1 MRTVLVATTW
11 VSVLL
16 VAITGVALAWPDQL
30 PSVAPLAVKPK
41 SDTLLSSE
49 VTAPSALETNART
62 NDLFFVRPDG
72 AKGSLI
78 VYDMP
83 SGQRRF
89 TLPAGVL
96 SADRKHYFAAMPYP
110 YPGEAATIVTLFDPG
125 TGKPYYKFPVN
136 GQWDLSGVSPS
147 GRWVALTRLPSE
159 DEKQTWTKVNQW
171 QTDIRIVESE
181 TGKTTH
187 ILSLDGNFEVETISA
202 DGNSLFLVQHLP
214 AIHPDHYLIRLYD
227 LSAEQLQADPLR
239 AKGAD
244 EVMAGLAWD
253 GVASLDGHWLLTL
266 YLSTRRDVAF
276 VHTLDLQNKF
286 PVCIDLPSGSGD
298 LDQLKYYNL
307 ALSPDG
313 QTIYAT
319 NAVLGVVAEVELT
332 TRQVV
337 RTVKF
342 TPSSAVKTTAYGSQA
357 PTSRSVV
364 SEDGQTVYFTSGTG
378 VWVYDAPHGQVNGPY
393 STDMQVL
400 GLGLSVDGKQLYV
413 ASADE
418 TTRAI
423 DAASIQKITTN
434 VSY

>member
-1 MRTVLVATTW
+1 MDREGQSMNRIARLI
-11 VSVLL
+11 LL
-16 VAITGVALAWPDQL
+16 LLLSALTACEQL
-30 PSVAPLAVKPK
+30 TSVAPLAVKPK
-41 SDTLLSSE
+41 RDTPLSSE
-49 VTAPSALETNART
+49 VTARSALESNTRA

-78 VYDMP
+78 VYNMP

-89 TLPAGVL
+89 TLPAGML
-96 SADRKHYFAAMPYP
+96 SADGKHYFAVIPYP

-125 TGKPYYKFPVN
+125 TGKPYYKFPIS

-159 DEKQTWTKVNQW
+159 NEKQAWTKANQW
-171 QTDIRIVESE
+171 QTDIHIVESE

-187 ILSLDGNFEVETISA
+187 SLSLDGSFEVETISA

-214 AIHPDHYLIRLYD
+214 AVNPDHYLIRLYD

-253 GVASLDGHWLLTL
+253 GVASPDGHWLLTL
-266 YLSTRRDVAF
+266 YLSTQRDVAF

-319 NAVLGVVAEVELT
+319 NGVLGVVAEVDLS
-332 TRQVV
+332 TRQVA

-342 TPSSAVKTTAYGSQA
+342 TPSSPAKTAAYSPQA
-357 PTSRSVV
+357 PTSGSVV
-364 SEDGQTVYFTSGTG
+364 SNDGQTVYFTSGTG
-378 VWVYDAPHGQVNGPY
+378 VWVYDARHGQVNGPY
-393 STDMQVL
+393 STAMQVL
-400 GLGLSVDGKQLYV
+400 GLGLSGDGKQLYV
-413 ASADE
+413 ASADGA
-418 TTRAI
+418 TRVI
-423 DAASIQKITTN
+423 GAAFIKKMTTN
-434 VSY
+434 Q